1 MDLTLHRFFKDI
13 ILEGAESRNMGL
25 AKHYLYDK
33 RGMDE
38 PQAMRTIG
46 AIKTDIPNVRLAKC
60 KFILGVT
67 RLFCNG
73 ELSDGSSITSINKY
87 LRYIAS
93 DAHVN
98 EYNQNLNGL
107 SLGDIESRFSS
118 VAKGDLEA
126 DKERMN
132 QQEFDSSSSQYK
144 IVNIDSFDEASKYGE
159 YTDWCVTHY
168 DDMYDS
174 YTHNG
179 LGRFYFCLK
188 DGFENVPRE
197 KGEGCPLDEY
207 GLSMIAVSVNEDG
220 SCNTITCRWN
230 HDNGG
235 GDNIMTPQELSE
247 IIGMN
252 FYKVFLPY
260 SKEEI
265 AEKKK
270 EIVNII
276 YDVYKDF
283 VSEDFGYMHTFDDDL
298 NSYYNDEEDAY
309 YDDDGYEIDDTDN
322 ESRNMLKDKEDIK
335 DVDGDLDIIAYA
347 GFADDERLQ
356 DMDPVPSILINTRTD
371 ELIVDGLF
379 DFQMDFNYVRGFV
392 SAKPLGS
399 KGTMLIDVENKKYLS
414 DTVFSTAYLMY
425 SSASKDWVA
434 LVGLDGKM
442 NVIKNDGSYLFDE
455 WIDGAMSQF
464 GQNGMFSVTYKDN
477 RRVINS
483 NGDTVI
489 NNIELGSNSYFKP
502 FTDGKFFFIKHADG
516 KIYAYS
522 SKDGSMFAPW
532 CISQLLGSRSI
543 KTQRQTSQGTIPRY
557 QWLYRVKMIN
567 GDDRL
572 LDKECNV
579 HDLQS
584 GELIEKNPYFT
595 KNESRRRI
603 GSLLEQSI
611 IRFILSEGS
620 NIWDIYEKYYNGK
633 ISKDD
638 FKALND
644 ADPTSKG
651 DNKGKY
657 LPWLIKYYLNGE
669 INLNSNISTLLQW
682 YNSHK
687 SMLGSEYKDIMRM
700 TPSDL
705 MHCYYDNKDTAFNK
719 EDIKNQIAKVYEDD
733 EWIIYIPYT
742 YNASRYLVWHML
754 GGSEWC
760 TAAKSSN
767 GRYYFDHYTDDDNHL
782 YVNVRKKDG
791 EIFQYAPLTGDYMDR
806 HDEPLTIGES
816 MMSSGAIKWYKDNG
830 ISLEANA
837 SKFPV
842 GDDIYDG
849 GYWGLKCLND
859 LYAEYKVCD
868 PDGNIIERLP
878 QVEFPSIRYESEDC
892 IITSTSDRNGSCIFA
907 LPHSKFYEYIDDDN
921 RLYFE
926 STFNDDDSKFMFVND
941 DEKVFIYNLSENK
954 MEFEENCSDISF
966 FGDYMCIYTDYSE
979 LYIFGKSDFDFKL
992 KLKGDYF
999 NFFGKDGI
1007 EYTSSKDGET
1017 HVFNLTTM
1025 EDKVDNGE
1033 DMS

>member
-270 EIVNII
+270 ELVYMI
-276 YDVYKDF
+276 YDVYKEF
-283 VSEDFGYMHTFDDDL
+283 VSEDFGYMHTFDDEL
-298 NSYYNDEEDAY
+298 NSHYNDEEDAY

-356 DMDPVPSILINTRTD
+356 DMDPVPSILINTRED

-434 LVGLDGKM
+434 LVGLNGKM

-543 KTQRQTSQGTIPRY
+543 KTQRQTSQGTIPGY
-557 QWLYRVKMIN
+557 QWFYRVKMIN

-760 TAAKSSN
+760 TAAQGS
-767 GRYYFDHYTDDDNHL
+767 GGQYYFDHYTDDDNHL

-868 PDGNIIERLP
+868 PDGNIIEGLP

>member
-207 GLSMIAVSVNEDG
+207 GLSMIAVSVDEDG

-379 DFQMDFNYVRGFV
+379 DFQMNFNYVRGFV

-434 LVGLDGKM
+434 LVGLNGKM

-543 KTQRQTSQGTIPRY
+543 KTQRQTSQGTIPGY
-557 QWLYRVKMIN
+557 QWFYRVKMIN

-868 PDGNIIERLP
+868 PDGNIIEGLP

>member
-276 YDVYKDF
+276 YDVYKEF
-283 VSEDFGYMHTFDDDL
+283 VSEDFGYMHTFDDEL
-298 NSYYNDEEDAY
+298 NSHYNDEEDAY

-434 LVGLDGKM
+434 LVGLNGKM

-543 KTQRQTSQGTIPRY
+543 KTQRQTSQGTIPGY
-557 QWLYRVKMIN
+557 QWFYRVKMIN

-868 PDGNIIERLP
+868 PDGNIIEGLP

-941 DEKVFIYNLSENK
+941 DDKVFIYNLSENK

>member
-276 YDVYKDF
+276 YDVYKEF
-283 VSEDFGYMHTFDDDL
+283 VSEDFGYMHTFDDEL
-298 NSYYNDEEDAY
+298 NSHYNDEEDAY

-379 DFQMDFNYVRGFV
+379 DFQMNFNYVRGFV

-434 LVGLDGKM
+434 LVGLNGKM

-543 KTQRQTSQGTIPRY
+543 KTQRQTSQGTIPGY
-557 QWLYRVKMIN
+557 QWFYRVKMIN

-595 KNESRRRI
+595 KNESRRRR

-868 PDGNIIERLP
+868 PDGNIIEGLP

>member
-207 GLSMIAVSVNEDG
+207 GLSMIAVSVDEDG

-270 EIVNII
+270 ELVYMI
-276 YDVYKDF
+276 YDVYKEF
-283 VSEDFGYMHTFDDDL
+283 VSEDFGYMHTFDDEL
-298 NSYYNDEEDAY
+298 NSHYNDEEDAY

-356 DMDPVPSILINTRTD
+356 DMDPVPSILVNTRTD

-379 DFQMDFNYVRGFV
+379 DFYANFNYVRGFV

-434 LVGLDGKM
+434 LVGLNGKM

-489 NNIELGSNSYFKP
+489 NNIELGSHSYFKP
-502 FTDGKFFFIKHADG
+502 FPDGKFFFIKHADG

-522 SKDGSMFAPW
+522 SNDCSMFAPW

-543 KTQRQTSQGTIPRY
+543 KTQRQTSQGTIPGY

-579 HDLQS
+579 HDIQS

-868 PDGNIIERLP
+868 PDGNIIEGLP

-979 LYIFGKSDFDFKL
+979 LYVFGKSDFDFKL

>member
-126 DKERMN
+126 DKERIN

-283 VSEDFGYMHTFDDDL
+283 VSEDFGYMHTFDDEL

-434 LVGLDGKM
+434 LVGLNGKM

-543 KTQRQTSQGTIPRY
+543 KTQRQTSQGTIPGY

-868 PDGNIIERLP
+868 PDGNIIEGLP

>member
-260 SKEEI
+260 SEKEI

-270 EIVNII
+270 ELVYMI
-276 YDVYKDF
+276 YDVYKEF
-283 VSEDFGYMHTFDDDL
+283 VSEDFGYMHTFDDEL

-379 DFQMDFNYVRGFV
+379 DFQMNFNYVRGFV

-434 LVGLDGKM
+434 LVGLNGKM

-543 KTQRQTSQGTIPRY
+543 KTQRQTSQGTIPGY
-557 QWLYRVKMIN
+557 QWFYRVKMIN

-760 TAAKSSN
+760 TAAQGS
-767 GRYYFDHYTDDDNHL
+767 GGQYYFDHYTDDDNHL

-868 PDGNIIERLP
+868 PDGNIIESLP

>member
-207 GLSMIAVSVNEDG
+207 GLSMIAVSVDEDG

-276 YDVYKDF
+276 YDTYKDF

-434 LVGLDGKM
+434 LVGLNGKM

-489 NNIELGSNSYFKP
+489 NNIELGSHSYFKP
-502 FTDGKFFFIKHADG
+502 FPDGKFFFIKHADG

-522 SKDGSMFAPW
+522 SKDCSMFAPW
-532 CISQLLGSRSI
+532 CISQLLGSKSI
-543 KTQRQTSQGTIPRY
+543 KTQRQTSQGTIHGY

-579 HDLQS
+579 HDIQS

-760 TAAKSSN
+760 TAAQGS
-767 GRYYFDHYTDDDNHL
+767 GGQYYFDHYTENGNHL

-868 PDGNIIERLP
+868 PDGNIIEGLP

-954 MEFEENCSDISF
+954 MEFEEDCTDISF

-979 LYIFGKSDFDFKL
+979 LYVFGKSNFDFKL

-1033 DMS
+1033 DMP

>member
-283 VSEDFGYMHTFDDDL
+283 VSEDFGYMHDFDDEL
-298 NSYYNDEEDAY
+298 NSHYNDEEGAY

-434 LVGLDGKM
+434 LVGLNGKM

-489 NNIELGSNSYFKP
+489 NNIELGSHSYFKP
-502 FTDGKFFFIKHADG
+502 FPDGKFFFIKHADG

-522 SKDGSMFAPW
+522 SNDCSMFAPW
-532 CISQLLGSRSI
+532 CISQLLGSKSI
-543 KTQRQTSQGTIPRY
+543 KTQRQTSQGTIHGY

-687 SMLGSEYKDIMRM
+687 SMLDSEYKDIMRM

-868 PDGNIIERLP
+868 PDGNIIEGLP

>member
-126 DKERMN
+126 DKERIN

-207 GLSMIAVSVNEDG
+207 GLSMIAVSVDEDG

-270 EIVNII
+270 ELVYMI
-276 YDVYKDF
+276 YDVYKEF
-283 VSEDFGYMHTFDDDL
+283 VSEDFGYMHTFDDEL
-298 NSYYNDEEDAY
+298 NSHYNDEEDAY

-379 DFQMDFNYVRGFV
+379 DFQMNFNYVRGFV

-434 LVGLDGKM
+434 LVGLNGKM

-543 KTQRQTSQGTIPRY
+543 KTQRQTSQGTIPGY
-557 QWLYRVKMIN
+557 QWFYRVKMIN

-579 HDLQS
+579 HDIQS

-760 TAAKSSN
+760 TAAQGS
-767 GRYYFDHYTDDDNHL
+767 GGQYYFDHYTDDDNHL

-868 PDGNIIERLP
+868 PDGNIIEGLP

-966 FGDYMCIYTDYSE
+966 FDGYMCIYTDYSE

>member
-126 DKERMN
+126 DKERIN

-207 GLSMIAVSVNEDG
+207 GLSMIAVSVDEDG

-283 VSEDFGYMHTFDDDL
+283 VSEDFGYMHTFDDEL

-489 NNIELGSNSYFKP
+489 NNIELGSHSYFKP
-502 FTDGKFFFIKHADG
+502 FPDGKFFFIKHADG

-522 SKDGSMFAPW
+522 SNDCSMFAPW
-532 CISQLLGSRSI
+532 CISQLLGSKSI
-543 KTQRQTSQGTIPRY
+543 KTQRQTSQGTIHGY

-572 LDKECNV
+572 LDKKCNV
-579 HDLQS
+579 YDLQS
-584 GELIEKNPYFT
+584 GELIEKNPYLT
-595 KNESRRRI
+595 KNESRRSI

-767 GRYYFDHYTDDDNHL
+767 GRYYFDHYTDDGNHL

-868 PDGNIIERLP
+868 PDGNIIEGLP
-878 QVEFPSIRYESEDC
+878 QIEFPSIRYESEDC

-954 MEFEENCSDISF
+954 MEFEEDCTDVSF

-979 LYIFGKSDFDFKL
+979 LYVFGKSKFDFKL

-1033 DMS
+1033 DMP

>member
-207 GLSMIAVSVNEDG
+207 GLSMIAVSVDEDG

-283 VSEDFGYMHTFDDDL
+283 VSEDFGYMHDFDDEL
-298 NSYYNDEEDAY
+298 NSHYNDEEGAY

-399 KGTMLIDVENKKYLS
+399 KGTMLIDVDNKKYLS

-434 LVGLDGKM
+434 LVGLNGKM

-489 NNIELGSNSYFKP
+489 NNIELGSHSYFKP
-502 FTDGKFFFIKHADG
+502 FPDGKFFFIKHADG

-522 SKDGSMFAPW
+522 SNDCSMFAPW
-532 CISQLLGSRSI
+532 CISQLLGSKSI
-543 KTQRQTSQGTIPRY
+543 KTQRQTSQGTIPGY

-579 HDLQS
+579 HDIQS

-868 PDGNIIERLP
+868 PDGNIIEGLP

>member
-126 DKERMN
+126 DKERIN

-270 EIVNII
+270 EFVNII
-276 YDVYKDF
+276 YDAYNSF
-283 VSEDFGYMHTFDDDL
+283 VSEDFGYMHTFDDEL

-434 LVGLDGKM
+434 LVGLNGKM

-502 FTDGKFFFIKHADG
+502 FPDGKFFFIKHADG

-522 SKDGSMFAPW
+522 SNDCSMFAPW
-532 CISQLLGSRSI
+532 CISQLLGSKSI
-543 KTQRQTSQGTIPRY
+543 KTQRQTSQGTIPGY

-868 PDGNIIERLP
+868 PDGNIIEGLP

>member
-126 DKERMN
+126 DKERIN

-207 GLSMIAVSVNEDG
+207 GLSMIAVSVDEDG

-434 LVGLDGKM
+434 LVGLNGKM

-489 NNIELGSNSYFKP
+489 NNIELGSHSYFKP
-502 FTDGKFFFIKHADG
+502 FPDGKFFFIKHADG

-522 SKDGSMFAPW
+522 SKDCSMFAPW
-532 CISQLLGSRSI
+532 CISQLLGSKSI
-543 KTQRQTSQGTIPRY
+543 KTQRQTSQGTIPGY

-868 PDGNIIERLP
+868 PDGNIIEGLP

-1033 DMS
+1033 DMP

>member
-207 GLSMIAVSVNEDG
+207 GLSMIAVSVDEDG

-260 SKEEI
+260 SEKEI

-270 EIVNII
+270 ELVYMI
-276 YDVYKDF
+276 YDVYKEF
-283 VSEDFGYMHTFDDDL
+283 VSEDFGYMHTFDDEL

-434 LVGLDGKM
+434 LVGLNGKM

-543 KTQRQTSQGTIPRY
+543 KTQRQTSQGTIPGY
-557 QWLYRVKMIN
+557 QWFYRVKMIN

-687 SMLGSEYKDIMRM
+687 SMLDSEYKDIMRM

-868 PDGNIIERLP
+868 PDGNIIEGLP

-966 FGDYMCIYTDYSE
+966 FDGYMCIYTDYSE

-1033 DMS
+1033 DMP

>member
-207 GLSMIAVSVNEDG
+207 GLSMIAVSVDEDG

-270 EIVNII
+270 ELVYMI
-276 YDVYKDF
+276 YDVYKEF
-283 VSEDFGYMHTFDDDL
+283 VSEDFGYMHTFDDEL
-298 NSYYNDEEDAY
+298 NSHYNDEEDAY

-434 LVGLDGKM
+434 LVGLNGKM

-543 KTQRQTSQGTIPRY
+543 KTQRQTSQGTIPGY

-868 PDGNIIERLP
+868 PDGNIIEGLP

>member
-270 EIVNII
+270 ELVYMI
-276 YDVYKDF
+276 YDVYKEF
-283 VSEDFGYMHTFDDDL
+283 VSEDFGYMHTFDDEL
-298 NSYYNDEEDAY
+298 NSHYNDEEDAY

-379 DFQMDFNYVRGFV
+379 DFYANFNYVRGFV

-434 LVGLDGKM
+434 LVGLNGKM

-532 CISQLLGSRSI
+532 CISQLLGSKSI
-543 KTQRQTSQGTIPRY
+543 KTQRQTSQGTIPGY
-557 QWLYRVKMIN
+557 QWFYRVKMIN

-868 PDGNIIERLP
+868 PDGNIIEGLP

-926 STFNDDDSKFMFVND
+926 STFNGDDSKFMFVND

-1033 DMS
+1033 DMP

>member
-276 YDVYKDF
+276 YDTYNSF
-283 VSEDFGYMHTFDDDL
+283 VSEDFGYMHTFDDEL

-335 DVDGDLDIIAYA
+335 DVDGDLDIIAYG

-489 NNIELGSNSYFKP
+489 NNIELGSHSYFKP
-502 FTDGKFFFIKHADG
+502 FPDGKFFFIKHTDG

-522 SKDGSMFAPW
+522 SKDCSMFAPW
-532 CISQLLGSRSI
+532 CISQLLGSKSI
-543 KTQRQTSQGTIPRY
+543 KTQRQTSQGTIPGY

-760 TAAKSSN
+760 TAAQGS
-767 GRYYFDHYTDDDNHL
+767 GGQYYFDHYTDDDNHL

-868 PDGNIIERLP
+868 PDGNIIEGLP

-966 FGDYMCIYTDYSE
+966 FDGYMCIYTDYSE

-1033 DMS
+1033 DMP

>member
-73 ELSDGSSITSINKY
+73 ELSDGSRITSINKY

-260 SKEEI
+260 SEKEI

-270 EIVNII
+270 ELVYMI
-276 YDVYKDF
+276 YDVYKEF
-283 VSEDFGYMHTFDDDL
+283 VSEDFGYMHTFDDEL
-298 NSYYNDEEDAY
+298 NSHYNDEEDAY

-434 LVGLDGKM
+434 LVGLNGKM

-543 KTQRQTSQGTIPRY
+543 KTQKQTSQGTIPGY
-557 QWLYRVKMIN
+557 QWFYRVKMIN

-868 PDGNIIERLP
+868 PDGNIIEGLP

>member
-207 GLSMIAVSVNEDG
+207 GLSMIAVSVDEDG

-283 VSEDFGYMHTFDDDL
+283 VSEDFGYMHTFDDEL

-434 LVGLDGKM
+434 LVGLNGKM

-489 NNIELGSNSYFKP
+489 NNIELGSHSYFKP
-502 FTDGKFFFIKHADG
+502 FPDGKFFFIKHADG

-522 SKDGSMFAPW
+522 SNDCSMFAPW
-532 CISQLLGSRSI
+532 CISQLLGSKSI
-543 KTQRQTSQGTIPRY
+543 KTQRQTSQGTIHGY

-579 HDLQS
+579 HDIQS

-868 PDGNIIERLP
+868 PDGNIIEGLP

-979 LYIFGKSDFDFKL
+979 LYVFGKSDFDFKL

-1033 DMS
+1033 DMP

>member
-73 ELSDGSSITSINKY
+73 ELSDGSRITSINKY

-126 DKERMN
+126 DKERIN

-207 GLSMIAVSVNEDG
+207 GLSMIAVSVDEDG

-260 SKEEI
+260 SEKEI

-270 EIVNII
+270 ELVYMI
-276 YDVYKDF
+276 YDVYKEF
-283 VSEDFGYMHTFDDDL
+283 VSEDFGYMHTFDDEL
-298 NSYYNDEEDAY
+298 NSHYNDEEDAY

-399 KGTMLIDVENKKYLS
+399 EGTMLIDVENKKYLS

-434 LVGLDGKM
+434 LVGLNGKM

-543 KTQRQTSQGTIPRY
+543 KTQRQTSQGTIPGY
-557 QWLYRVKMIN
+557 QWFYRVKMIN

-595 KNESRRRI
+595 KNESRRMI

-868 PDGNIIERLP
+868 PDGNIIEGLP

>member
-207 GLSMIAVSVNEDG
+207 GLSMIAVSVDEDG

-283 VSEDFGYMHTFDDDL
+283 VSEDFGYMHTFDDEL
-298 NSYYNDEEDAY
+298 NSHYNDEEDAY

-434 LVGLDGKM
+434 LVGLNGKM

-532 CISQLLGSRSI
+532 CISQLLGSKSI
-543 KTQRQTSQGTIPRY
+543 KTQRQTSQGTIPGY

-868 PDGNIIERLP
+868 PDGNIIEGLP

>member
-126 DKERMN
+126 DKERIN

-207 GLSMIAVSVNEDG
+207 GLSMIAVSVDEDG

-283 VSEDFGYMHTFDDDL
+283 VSEDFGYMHTFDDEL

-356 DMDPVPSILINTRTD
+356 DMDPVPSILINTKTD

-434 LVGLDGKM
+434 LVGLNGKM

-489 NNIELGSNSYFKP
+489 NNIELGSHSYFKP
-502 FTDGKFFFIKHADG
+502 FPDGKFFFIKHADG

-532 CISQLLGSRSI
+532 CISQLLGSKSI
-543 KTQRQTSQGTIPRY
+543 KTQRQTSQGTIPGY

-595 KNESRRRI
+595 RNESRRRI

-816 MMSSGAIKWYKDNG
+816 MMSSGAIKWYEDNG

-868 PDGNIIERLP
+868 PDGNIIEGLP
-878 QVEFPSIRYESEDC
+878 QIEFPSIRYESEDC

-954 MEFEENCSDISF
+954 MEFEEDCTDVSF

-992 KLKGDYF
+992 KLNGDYF